1 MESQNK
7 EFVEA
12 DKKFDEI
19 ERKNKDKVLKSN
31 VELRKKIF
39 MKISDVDC
47 EDAYKFKAFC
57 DRHFDGKQFLGIKYL
72 MKLADLE
79 PLLIKVME
87 LNDRVALLENPLP
100 IVEEEPKLQLP
111 KTQGGCKKKE
121 VAKNG
126 G

>member
-1 MESQNK
+1 MESPKK
-7 EFVEA
+7 EFMEA

-19 ERKNKDKVLKSN
+19 ERKNQEKVMKSN

-57 DRHFDGKQFLGIKYL
+57 DRHFKGLQYLGIKYVV
-72 MKLADLE
+72 KLLDFE
-79 PLLIKVME
+79 PLLLKVME
-87 LNDRVALLENPLP
+87 LNDRVSLLENPVNL
-100 IVEEEPKLQLP
+100 EEEPKLQLP

-121 VAKNG
+121 VVKNG